1 MTMWEPIDEKGVA
14 HKEPHSREWRVE
26 PDRSVRVAPAPPSKI
41 AARPLRVLCVE
52 NSIVTYGLVH
62 VLNELFGT
70 VNHKPVRSMAELVD
84 AAARG
89 EEFDIVLV
97 DARVPDIDNFDGL
110 KRAVSTLPDACFI
123 VTSPNDDEADICG
136 AIRAGARGFIPMSS
150 RVDVLRYALPLIIC
164 GEIYV
169 PASAFRAAS
178 RWSAASEVPRM
189 SPAIRGPAA
198 DALTRRQS
206 EVLLM
211 LAVGKSNKEIARQL
225 NLLDGTVKLHVRAIL
240 RKLSVNN
247 RTQAVMAAARAGY
260 LPEELL
266 GIS

>member
-1 MTMWEPIDEKGVA
+1 MWEPIDEKGVA
-14 HKEPHSREWRVE
+14 HQEQPSREWRVE
-26 PDRSVRVAPAPPSKI
+26 PDRPLRVAPSSPSRI

-52 NSIVTYGLVH
+52 NSIVSYGLVH

-70 VNHKPVRSMAELVD
+70 VNERSVRSIADLLEF
-84 AAARG
+84 AAGG
-89 EEFDIVLV
+89 EKFDIVLL

-110 KRAVSTLPDACFI
+110 KRAVSSLPDACFI
-123 VTSPNDDEADICG
+123 VTSPDEDEAGICS

-169 PASAFRAAS
+169 PASAFRSAS
-178 RWSAASEVPRM
+178 RWSTANEPPRM
-189 SPAIRGPAA
+189 IAATRGAAA

-211 LAVGKSNKEIARQL
+211 LAVGKSNKEIARHL

-260 LPEELL
+260 LPEDLL
-266 GIS
+266 GIP